1 MIKSA
6 LSKPPQPS
14 TNWISQ
20 VIRRLSISQKIS
32 CGYALTLSI
41 AVLGTTAGFIVGD
54 RYQQQARVKEND
66 ALEEIRHLHRLQTYL
81 LLAQSQ
87 QHHFANSQY
96 ELGHLKKD
104 YAELYEYLVEFK
116 QVWSEFKSSYT
127 NLENAKSQES
137 SAEIKAFHRLVQNYD
152 RFLEE
157 YLWQTEVV
165 LKQINSSNLKSQE
178 AEAGR
183 RRLLSLNNT
192 AWHAKLESYIDDI
205 NELIDIVDD
214 EYEQA
219 STNGIAADALRVRI
233 IATSISLSV
242 ILAIFLAIYTSRA
255 IAQPLQST
263 TQVAQRV
270 TQEKNFDLQAPVT
283 TDDEVGALTASLNL
297 LVLQVKQ
304 LLEEQKASN
313 QAQLMQSEKMSSL
326 GRMMAG
332 VAHEIND
339 PVNFIYGNSLHAIDY
354 VNKII
359 ALLETYAAEIPN
371 PPQAVQSKL
380 EEYEF
385 DFLKQDL
392 PKVLQSMK
400 LGAERTA
407 EISVSLKDFSRL
419 DQAIAHPVDLH
430 ACIDSTLLILSTRIK
445 RKIAV
450 NRNYGN
456 IPEIKGYAGLLYQV
470 FMNLL
475 GNAIDALAQQT
486 SSNKQ
491 ITIVTERQDEQWVM
505 IKIADNGIGMPPEH
519 QAKVFDAFFST
530 KPRGMGTG
538 LGLAITH
545 EIIVEKHGGKITCTS
560 EVGVGTEFAI
570 ALPITQQPLAKSGV
584 ERKQLISTSRIARS

>member
-1 MIKSA
+1 MTKLA

-20 VIRRLSISQKIS
+20 VIRHLSIRKKIS
-32 CGYALTLSI
+32 CGYALTFSI
-41 AVLGTTAGFIVGD
+41 AVLGTTAGFIAGD
-54 RYQQQARVKEND
+54 RYQQQARVQEND
-66 ALEEIRHLHRLQTYL
+66 ALEEIRHLHRLQTHL

-96 ELGHLKKD
+96 QLDHLKKD
-104 YAELYEYLVEFK
+104 YAELYEHLVAFN
-116 QVWSEFKSSYT
+116 QVWSEFKSSYL
-127 NLENAKSQES
+127 NPEQAKFQEFS
-137 SAEIKAFHRLVQNYD
+137 PEVKAFYRLRQNYD
-152 RFLEE
+152 NFLEE
-157 YLWQTEVV
+157 YLWQTEAV
-165 LKQINSSNLKSQE
+165 LKQINSSNLKSEE

-183 RRLLSLNNT
+183 RRLLELNNK
-192 AWHAKLESYIDDI
+192 AWHAKLESFIADI
-205 NELIDIVDD
+205 NEFIDIVDQ

-219 STNGIAADALRVRI
+219 SANGVAADALRVRI
-233 IATSISLSV
+233 IASSISLSV

-255 IAQPLQST
+255 IAQPIQST
-263 TQVAQRV
+263 TQVAQQV

-283 TDDEVGALTASLNL
+283 TDDEVGTLTTSFNL

-354 VNKII
+354 VNKIV

-407 EISVSLKDFSRL
+407 AISMSLKDFSRL
-419 DQAIAHPVDLH
+419 DEAIAHPVDLH

-450 NRNYGN
+450 TRNYGN
-456 IPEIKGYAGLLYQV
+456 IPEIQGYAGLLYQV

-475 GNAIDALAQQT
+475 SNAIDALSQQT

-491 ITIVTERQDEQWVM
+491 ITIVTERQDERWVV
-505 IKIADNGIGMPPEH
+505 IKIADNGSGIPSEH
-519 QAKVFDAFFST
+519 QAKIFNAFFST
-530 KPRGMGTG
+530 KPRGAGTG
-538 LGLAITH
+538 LGLAISH

-570 ALPITQQPLAKSGV
+570 ALPITPQPLRMSGV
-584 ERKQLISTSRIARS
+584 ESKQLISTGSITHS

>member
-1 MIKSA
+1 MIKLA

-14 TNWISQ
+14 TNWNSQ
-20 VIRRLSISQKIS
+20 VIRRLNINKKIS

-41 AVLGTTAGFIVGD
+41 AVLGTAAGFAIGD
-54 RYQQQARVKEND
+54 RYQQQARKQEYD
-66 ALEEIRHLHRLQTYL
+66 ALEEITHLHRLQTHL

-87 QHHFANSQY
+87 EHHFTDS
-96 ELGHLKKD
+96 EHDWEHVKED
-104 YAELYEYLVEFK
+104 YTRLHEHLVEFN
-116 QVWSEFKSSYT
+116 QIWSQFKSSYT
-127 NLENAKSQES
+127 NLEKAKVQES
-137 SAEIKAFHRLVQNYD
+137 SSEIKAFHRLVQNYD
-152 RFLEE
+152 NFLEQ
-157 YLWQTEVV
+157 YLWQSKV
-165 LKQINSSNLKSQE
+165 LLREIDSSNVKLEKTE
-178 AEAGR
+178 AARKE
-183 RRLLSLNNT
+183 LLAVNIK
-192 AWHAKLESYIDDI
+192 AWHVKLESFIDDI
-205 NELIDIVDD
+205 NEFIDLVDE

-219 STNGIAADALRVRI
+219 SAKGIAADALRVRI
-233 IATSISLSV
+233 ITTSISLSV

-255 IAQPLQST
+255 IARPIQST

-283 TDDEVGALTASLNL
+283 TDDEIGALTTSFNL

-313 QAQLMQSEKMSSL
+313 QAQLIQSEKMSSL

-407 EISVSLKDFSRL
+407 EITLSLKDFSRL
-419 DQAIAHPVDLH
+419 DRAIAHPVDLH
-430 ACIDSTLLILSTRIK
+430 ACIDSTLLILNSRIK
-445 RKIAV
+445 RKIV
-450 NRNYGN
+450 VTRNYGN

-475 GNAIDALAQQT
+475 SNAIDALAQQT

-491 ITIVTERQDEQWVM
+491 ITIVTERQDDRWVM
-505 IKIADNGIGMPPEH
+505 IKIADNGIGIPPEH
-519 QAKVFDAFFST
+519 QAKVFEAFFST

-538 LGLAITH
+538 LGLAISH

-560 EVGVGTEFAI
+560 EVGIGTEFAI
-570 ALPITQQPLAKSGV
+570 ALPMQPQPLAKSGV
-584 ERKQLISTSRIARS
+584 ESRPLIATGTITHS

>member
-1 MIKSA
+1 
-6 LSKPPQPS
+6 
-14 TNWISQ
+14 
-20 VIRRLSISQKIS
+20 
-32 CGYALTLSI
+32 
-41 AVLGTTAGFIVGD
+41 
-54 RYQQQARVKEND
+54 
-66 ALEEIRHLHRLQTYL
+66 
-81 LLAQSQ
+81 
-87 QHHFANSQY
+87 
-96 ELGHLKKD
+96 
-104 YAELYEYLVEFK
+104 
-116 QVWSEFKSSYT
+116 
-127 NLENAKSQES
+127 
-137 SAEIKAFHRLVQNYD
+137 
-152 RFLEE
+152 
-157 YLWQTEVV
+157 
-165 LKQINSSNLKSQE
+165 
-178 AEAGR
+178 
-183 RRLLSLNNT
+183 
-192 AWHAKLESYIDDI
+192 
-205 NELIDIVDD
+205 VDD